1 MKSEI
6 ESRPVWLKVVGSL
19 ALGAAAMYVLDPDKG
34 RRRRAI
40 ASDKA
45 RRFVANAG
53 SLASIA
59 ARDVTYRMQ
68 GVRVQARRLFGR
80 GGVPDDLVLIE
91 RLRAKMGR
99 VVSNPHAIQ
108 IGAHDGRVT
117 LSGPILASEAQ
128 PLLHVVR
135 SAPSVSEVED
145 HLIVH
150 ERPESIPSLQ
160 GTPSPT
166 KMRSRIMRENWT
178 PTQRVA
184 AMLGG
189 GLLVLCGMRYRGL
202 TGVALAGIGLGLT
215 ARGATNVPASGLLHL
230 ARSPSAIDDQ
240 TRTKSSME
248 PSVAPDNAAPQ
259 EPAASPA
266 SH

>member
-184 AMLGG
+184 AMLSSVALIVG
-189 GLLVLCGMRYRGL
+189 LVL
-202 TGVALAGIGLGLT
+202 T
-215 ARGATNVPASGLLHL
+215 APVQGEDPPASCRRAGCSTWHEAR
-230 ARSPSAIDDQ
+230 ARSMTRRARKAPWNRVWRQ
-240 TRTKSSME
+240 TMQRRRNRRRVRRRTNRHNERSTR
-248 PSVAPDNAAPQ
+248 
-259 EPAASPA
+259 
-266 SH
+266 